1 VIGRTQTLT
10 LVLTLFCNH
19 SYPRFVSRHNLTL
32 TERRPFSCGTICAV
46 YRGRHKNHS
55 LAVKM
60 PKNPRDII
68 AFKSVIREI
77 DILRD
82 LKHPN
87 VVSFIGACFDSL
99 RGPMLMIEEYKNGTL
114 EDLLTQAQVKLK
126 DDAHLQGSAVD
137 RYICSGL
144 TEELHDVSKLHAM
157 GVDLPSMIQIG
168 IEMMQCLAYL
178 HSLTPPIMHRDIK
191 PSNIFLNGK
200 GGTKIG
206 DFGFSTR
213 VHSSEISSDGPVG
226 TYRYMAP
233 EIVLDSPYYL
243 SADMYSAGVVLL
255 YAFTGRQPYSGCTWG
270 DVFYSA
276 SYGLHILNQYESG

>member
-1 VIGRTQTLT
+1 
-10 LVLTLFCNH
+10 
-19 SYPRFVSRHNLTL
+19 
-32 TERRPFSCGTICAV
+32 
-46 YRGRHKNHS
+46 
-55 LAVKM
+55 M
-60 PKNPRDII
+60 PKDPRDII

-87 VVSFIGACFDSL
+87 VVSFIGASFDSL
-99 RGPMLMIEEYKNGTL
+99 RGPLLMVEEYKGGTL
-114 EDLLTQAQVKLK
+114 EDLLTQAQVKLQ
-126 DDAHLQGSAVD
+126 DDARLRGSDSD

-144 TEELHDVSKLHAM
+144 TEDTLNVSRLHVM

-168 IEMMQCLAYL
+168 IEITQALAYL
-178 HSLTPPIMHRDIK
+178 HSLTPPVMHRDIK

-206 DFGFSTR
+206 DFGFSAR
-213 VHSSEISSDGPVG
+213 VHSSEICAGEGPVG

-233 EIVLDSPYYL
+233 EIVLDQPYYL

-255 YAFTGRQPYSGCTWG
+255 YALTGRQPYSGCTWG
-270 DVFYSA
+270 DVFYSS
-276 SYGLHILNQYESG
+276 SYGLHILHQFESG